1 MNKKDLIVVIPL
13 VVLAL
18 AWGPIYSR
26 FFAKPQPAVEL
37 AEPTIIPRE
46 TEFTAPKTE
55 LESKVSESVAALQKT
70 LEAIENADKVVLE
83 NENVSLTLSS
93 AGGSVVKAILKDYT
107 TEKNGTNLVTYT
119 FNDSPALS
127 YVGMSEISAK
137 TLMATQKIDDKTVV
151 FTKVLSNGLTFMRR
165 ITLGDSYS
173 VDVNDQLI
181 NPTDAPIVLPPLS
194 IGTGFIPE
202 GSVTKQMQG
211 IPMLGVDSLVGKDL
225 NYWGNRVNK
234 FFKKAGTDYIDVEPD
249 PELTGRVNWVSA
261 KNKFF
266 AQVLIPHEGIATQF
280 HLMAN
285 KEPGKRGKTKSIASS
300 VSLDGKELGVKETRS
315 YKYTYYI
322 GPKDYEVLKATGYQ
336 IEDVMEF
343 RTVGFWSGMNFIMEP
358 ARKSLLWL
366 LVTIHKFIPNY
377 GVAIILLTM
386 IVRGIFWPLTHKSTE
401 SMKRMSELQPKI
413 KALQEKYKENTQVMQ
428 QETMKLYRENKVNP
442 AAGCLPIM
450 VQIPIF
456 FALYTVL
463 RSAIELRF
471 AGFLWIPD
479 LSEPE
484 NLFAG
489 MIPLIGSLNILPLL
503 MTGTTVLQ
511 QHLTP
516 TSADPQQKQMMML
529 VPIMMLFIFYNMP
542 SGLTLYWTTS
552 NVAMIV
558 QMLIRNWRDK
568 KKA

>member
-1 MNKKDLIVVIPL
+1 
-13 VVLAL
+13 
-18 AWGPIYSR
+18 
-26 FFAKPQPAVEL
+26 
-37 AEPTIIPRE
+37 
-46 TEFTAPKTE
+46 
-55 LESKVSESVAALQKT
+55 
-70 LEAIENADKVVLE
+70 
-83 NENVSLTLSS
+83 
-93 AGGSVVKAILKDYT
+93 
-107 TEKNGTNLVTYT
+107 
-119 FNDSPALS
+119 
-127 YVGMSEISAK
+127 
-137 TLMATQKIDDKTVV
+137 
-151 FTKVLSNGLTFMRR
+151 
-165 ITLGDSYS
+165 
-173 VDVNDQLI
+173 
-181 NPTDAPIVLPPLS
+181 
-194 IGTGFIPE
+194 
-202 GSVTKQMQG
+202 
-211 IPMLGVDSLVGKDL
+211 
-225 NYWGNRVNK
+225 
-234 FFKKAGTDYIDVEPD
+234 
-249 PELTGRVNWVSA
+249 
-261 KNKFF
+261 
-266 AQVLIPHEGIATQF
+266 
-280 HLMAN
+280 MAN